1 MIAMRGGRWMP
12 TESAGKHWSSSGR
25 LAGLASSTDAPASE
39 AAPEDVLR
47 AAGYARIAGVDE
59 AGRGPLAGP
68 VVAAAVIL
76 PHPCPIEGINDS
88 KRLTVAQRERVYH
101 AILEGAVTV
110 GIGISDVD
118 LIDRV
123 NILQATRLAMR
134 QAVLALHPAPEF
146 VLVDY
151 VHIPDLPYP
160 QRGLAHGDR
169 LCPCIG
175 AASIIA
181 KVTRDRLL
189 VELDREY
196 PHYGFAAHKGY
207 GTPQHLARIARYGVC
222 PAHRRSFAP
231 VRDFLEQ
238 PVLFS
243 QEADSEE

>member
-1 MIAMRGGRWMP
+1 
-12 TESAGKHWSSSGR
+12 
-25 LAGLASSTDAPASE
+25 LASSADDAPFEAS
-39 AAPEDVLR
+39 PEDTLR
-47 AAGYARIAGVDE
+47 AAGHGQIAGVDE

-88 KRLTVAQRERVYH
+88 KRLTAAQRERVYH
-101 AILEGAVTV
+101 AILEGAVAV
-110 GIGISDVD
+110 GIGISDVE

-134 QAVLALHPAPEF
+134 QAVLALRPAPEF

-151 VHIPDLPYP
+151 VHIPDIPYP
-160 QRGLAHGDR
+160 QRGIVHGDR
-169 LCPCIG
+169 LCPSIG
-175 AASIIA
+175 AASIVA

-196 PHYGFAAHKGY
+196 PQYGFAAHKGY
-207 GTPQHLARIARYGVC
+207 GTPLHLARIARYGVC

-231 VRDFLEQ
+231 VRACLEQ
-238 PVLFS
+238 LTLFT
-243 QEADSEE
+243 EETDSEE